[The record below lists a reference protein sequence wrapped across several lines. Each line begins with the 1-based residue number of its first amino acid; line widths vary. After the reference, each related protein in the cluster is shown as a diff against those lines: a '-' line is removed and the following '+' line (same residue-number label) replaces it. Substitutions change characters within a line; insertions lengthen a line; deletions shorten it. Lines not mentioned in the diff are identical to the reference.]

1 MDHARTTIAMDEQTV
16 TKDTAT
22 KDTADTAGQKQAQS
36 VSRLDLVAA
45 VEAGVAGGAVLLL
58 VWMFLVSLPRWGT
71 PWAMPRMVA
80 ALVLG
85 PDALMTT
92 NVANGILIVLVGL
105 LVHFVLSVL
114 YALPLAAVVQH
125 WAWSAAVLAGMAWG
139 LFLFLFNFSSPV
151 ETFDWFLPARGW
163 LNLLGHMAYG
173 GLAGWSY
180 ERFALPR
187 AHRREILMHPP
198 APVMP

>member
-1 MDHARTTIAMDEQTV
+1 MQRSTIDMDEQT
-16 TKDTAT
+16 TIKDTA
-22 KDTADTAGQKQAQS
+22 GEQQVRS
-36 VSRLDLVAA
+36 PSRLDVVAA
-45 VEAGVAGGAVLLL
+45 LEAGVAGGALLLL
-58 VWMFLVSLPRWGT
+58 VWMFLISLPRLGT

-85 PDALMTT
+85 RDALMSTS
-92 NVANGILIVLVGL
+92 VANGVLIALVGL
-105 LVHFVLSVL
+105 LVHFVLSAL
-114 YALPLAAVVQH
+114 YALPLAALVQR

-139 LFLFLFNFSSPV
+139 MFLFLFNFSSPA
-151 ETFDWFLPARGW
+151 EIFDWFLPTRGW
-163 LNLLGHMAYG
+163 VNLFGHMAYG

-198 APVMP
+198 APVTP